1 MTKIFKFNNLFLLLL
16 LVSLLGSCVNNDKKE
31 EIEIPGGEDEKE
43 VTTENIEQ
51 GDWEIAYFTHRVK
64 TPKVDV
70 TARGYALDG
79 FIVNFHDGKK
89 YMEYNTRGD
98 ETIIEGLYTL
108 GGDGKTITFDYKYND
123 VDAGKVVDSTRTIS
137 VSKLTDKTM
146 IYTHEIMLKEKN
158 SFIQDVFYLRN
169 VNKGPTEFSNYGEKK
184 KLIDPEKLSGTWKV
198 HKITMSNT
206 STTSS
211 GWVIDKVA
219 TDSLNQI
226 NKGSKFI
233 FNIKTEPYS
242 YEQIGISGASVQK
255 GIFTINDDVLHY
267 YYQSELEDGRRIDVM
282 SSMAVDMAADG
293 KSFVYSAKEYSY
305 SVDMTKIR
313 RIETEFIRE

>member
-1 MTKIFKFNNLFLLLL
+1 MMKIFKFNNLFLLLL
-16 LVSLLGSCVNNDKKE
+16 LASLLVSCVNNDKKE
-31 EIEIPGGEDEKE
+31 EIEIPGGEEEKE

-64 TPKVDV
+64 TPGSDV
-70 TARGYALDG
+70 TARGYSMDG
-79 FIVNFHDGKK
+79 FIVNFHGGKN

-98 ETIIEGLYTL
+98 KTIIEGLYVL
-108 GGDGKTITFDYKYND
+108 GEDAKTITLKYKYKD
-123 VDAGKVVDSTRTIS
+123 VDTGKLIDSTRTIN

-169 VNKGPTEFSNYGEKK
+169 VKKGPTEFLKEGEKK
-184 KLIDPEKLSGTWKV
+184 AAIDPNKLAGVWKV
-198 HKITMSNT
+198 DKIIMSDR

-211 GWVIDKVA
+211 SWVLDKIA
-219 TDSLNQI
+219 SDSLTQI

-233 FNIKTEPYS
+233 YNIKTEPYS
-242 YEQIGISGASVQK
+242 YEQIGVSGKSVQD
-255 GIFTINDDVLHY
+255 GTFTINDDVLHY
-267 YYQSELEDGRRIDVM
+267 YYKSELEDGSLIDVM

-293 KSFVYSAKEYSY
+293 KSFVYTAREYSY
-305 SVDMTKIR
+305 SVEQTKIR
-313 RIETEFIRE
+313 QMVTQFIRE